1 MSAMSLS
8 AIPDARTA
16 GAVHDHIIEIHG
28 LLEQLGAVAA
38 CPPPQHPGV
47 ALARLLRGVQHNV
60 DLIEA
65 RLLGIPAPE

>member
-8 AIPDARTA
+8 AIPDTRTA
-16 GAVHDHIIEIHG
+16 GAMHDHIIEIHG

-38 CPPPQHPGV
+38 CPPPHPGE
-47 ALARLLRGVQHNV
+47 ALAQLLRGVQHNV

-65 RLLGIPAPE
+65 RLLGLPAPE